1 MFTMKTTVT
10 FSEFHDS
17 FKRMDRDG
25 QFSYEGFRVLFEYFE
40 QYEEETGEDIELDV
54 IAVCCDFEE
63 QDAQGIIEAYSLDCD
78 EGLEQDELDDIARN
92 YLIDEGVFV
101 GECKRNQSFVY
112 RQH

>member
-1 MFTMKTTVT
+1 MKTTVT

-40 QYEEETGEDIELDV
+40 QYEEETNEDIELDV
-54 IAVCCDFEE
+54 IAICCDFEE
-63 QDAQGIIEAYSLDCD
+63 SDAQAIIESYSLECE
-78 EGLEQDELDDIARN
+78 EGEEEETARA